1 MTPRVLALLF
11 LVGCA
16 TAPDPAPP
24 PDDPA
29 DDGSTAV
36 EQDGVCELNATV
48 TVRVDNRS
56 SMDVQITFGP
66 YAPARAAEGL
76 SRTTYRVARPY
87 LRSPIRL
94 AVARGGLGLG
104 TPPPV
109 YPEPVVCNVG
119 TLVIWSRPRYAIFY
133 GDALGG
139 DSWEDEDPAP
149 RE

>member
-1 MTPRVLALLF
+1 MTPRVLALFF
-11 LVGCA
+11 LIGCA

-29 DDGSTAV
+29 DDDSAAL

-66 YAPARAAEGL
+66 YAPARAAEGF

-87 LRSPIRL
+87 LQNPIRL
-94 AVARGGLGLG
+94 EIARGGLQVG

-109 YPEPVVCNVG
+109 ATEQVVCNIA
-119 TLVIWSRPRYAIFY
+119 TLVIGSRPRYAIFY
-133 GDALGG
+133 GDALPG
-139 DSWEDEDPAP
+139 DSWEDEELKP
-149 RE
+149 RK